1 MKRTIAFLFAF
12 CTLAAGVAIAQD
24 ILIEDVQLQA
34 PKDSVVMLDV
44 PELPAE
50 DVVEVPKVDRQLV
63 NHLAAGIPIGFM
75 GNGVGIIE
83 VATTLTPH
91 LQFRLGYHFPI
102 VSAFSFTWN
111 DICNVASVVGAGDL
125 PKTVEYNGKT
135 IDFGPSKLS
144 FGSNLDINA
153 DYYAFA
159 DQDDIWMPK
168 KLATACDVLATKDNS
183 KPNLFT
189 SNSMQ
194 VDAEGRELELF
205 HKGPEP
211 KFRKGNVLVFGT
223 EQGCSMVFNRK
234 ALEIYSEHEPTL
246 TWHDRWLYHICYF
259 LGSVTYDH
267 RPLFYYRRHEKNALA
282 NHKAGSLEG
291 EPSKIV
297 RVYRILFV
305 EPPVTNHVEM
315 AHEFFDHFASHLKK
329 EDQKLF
335 QRFIV
340 CRKSIA
346 SKIYILF
353 SRHFIYPYY
362 DANEGR
368 LLKWLV
374 LAGRL

>member
-1 MKRTIAFLFAF
+1 MKGPKVLVLMSTYNGERFLEEQ
-12 CTLAAGVAIAQD
+12 LD
-24 ILIEDVQLQA
+24 SILCQEDVNVSLLVRDDGS
-34 PKDSVVMLDV
+34 KDNTCQILSDYALKHQNI
-44 PELPAE
+44 ELKLCE
-50 DVVEVPKVDRQLV
+50 NVGFVKSFSELV
-63 NHLAAGIPIGFM
+63 KMA
-75 GNGVGIIE
+75 V
-83 VATTLTPH
+83 T
-91 LQFRLGYHFPI
+91 
-102 VSAFSFTWN
+102 
-111 DICNVASVVGAGDL
+111 
-125 PKTVEYNGKT
+125 
-135 IDFGPSKLS
+135 
-144 FGSNLDINA
+144 LDIDA

-159 DQDDIWMPK
+159 DQDDIWMPQ
-168 KLATACDVLATKDNS
+168 KLAMACSVLATKDNS

-194 VDAEGRELELF
+194 IDAEGRELELF

-234 ALEIYSEHEPTL
+234 AVEIYSEHEPSL

-259 LGSVTYDH
+259 LGSVTYNH
-267 RPLFYYRRHEKNALA
+267 QPLFYYRRHEKNALA

-315 AHEFFDHFASHLKK
+315 AQEFYDHFASRLKK
-329 EDQKLF
+329 DDQKLF
-335 QRFIV
+335 RRFIV
-340 CRKSIA
+340 CRRSLA
-346 SKIYILF
+346 SKIYMLF

>member
-1 MKRTIAFLFAF
+1 MSTYNGERFLEEQ
-12 CTLAAGVAIAQD
+12 ID
-24 ILIEDVQLQA
+24 SILSQEDVNVSLLVRDDGS
-34 PKDSVVMLDV
+34 KDNTCQILSDYALKHQNI
-44 PELPAE
+44 ELKLCE
-50 DVVEVPKVDRQLV
+50 NVGFVKSFSELV
-63 NHLAAGIPIGFM
+63 KMA
-75 GNGVGIIE
+75 V
-83 VATTLTPH
+83 T
-91 LQFRLGYHFPI
+91 
-102 VSAFSFTWN
+102 
-111 DICNVASVVGAGDL
+111 
-125 PKTVEYNGKT
+125 
-135 IDFGPSKLS
+135 
-144 FGSNLDINA
+144 LDIDA

-159 DQDDIWMPK
+159 DQDDIWMPQ
-168 KLATACDVLATKDNS
+168 KLAMACSVLATKDNS

-194 VDAEGRELELF
+194 IDAEGRELELF

-234 ALEIYSEHEPTL
+234 AVEIYSEHEPSL

-267 RPLFYYRRHEKNALA
+267 QPLFYYRRHEKNALA

-315 AHEFFDHFASHLKK
+315 AQEFYDHFASRLKK
-329 EDQKLF
+329 DDQKLF
-335 QRFIV
+335 RRFIV
-340 CRKSIA
+340 CRKSLA
-346 SKIYILF
+346 SKIYMLF

-368 LLKWLV
+368 LLKWLI

>member
-1 MKRTIAFLFAF
+1 MKGPKVLVLMSTYNGERFLEEQ
-12 CTLAAGVAIAQD
+12 LD
-24 ILIEDVQLQA
+24 SILSQEDVNVSLLVRDDGS
-34 PKDSVVMLDV
+34 KDNTCQILSDYALKHQNI
-44 PELPAE
+44 ELKLCE
-50 DVVEVPKVDRQLV
+50 NVGFVKSFSELV
-63 NHLAAGIPIGFM
+63 KMA
-75 GNGVGIIE
+75 V
-83 VATTLTPH
+83 T
-91 LQFRLGYHFPI
+91 
-102 VSAFSFTWN
+102 
-111 DICNVASVVGAGDL
+111 
-125 PKTVEYNGKT
+125 
-135 IDFGPSKLS
+135 
-144 FGSNLDINA
+144 LDIDA

-168 KLATACDVLATKDNS
+168 KLAMACSVLAMKDNS

-194 VDAEGRELELF
+194 IDAEGRELELF

-234 ALEIYSEHEPTL
+234 AVEIYSEHEPSL

-267 RPLFYYRRHEKNALA
+267 QPLFYYRRHEKNALA

-315 AHEFFDHFASHLKK
+315 AQEFYDHFASRLKK
-329 EDQKLF
+329 DDQKLF
-335 QRFIV
+335 RRFIV
-340 CRKSIA
+340 CRRSLA
-346 SKIYILF
+346 SKIYMLF